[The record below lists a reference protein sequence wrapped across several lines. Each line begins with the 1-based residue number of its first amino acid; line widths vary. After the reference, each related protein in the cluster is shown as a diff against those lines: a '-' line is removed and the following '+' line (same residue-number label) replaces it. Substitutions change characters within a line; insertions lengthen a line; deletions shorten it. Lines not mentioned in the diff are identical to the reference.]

1 MPPSH
6 KASKVPLESI
16 CDLQFKRKK
25 VFVILWE
32 IILHIGQ
39 DSRGHK
45 FTHDLY
51 FYSLTV
57 CVVRAQNTILTFKAK
72 KPNSINTT
80 VALHTLFKVRV
91 KMHIWPVL

>member
-1 MPPSH
+1 M
-6 KASKVPLESI
+6 I
-16 CDLQFKRKK
+16 CSPIEKSFCNPRK
-25 VFVILWE
+25 

-57 CVVRAQNTILTFKAK
+57 FVVRAQNTIVRFKAK
-72 KPNSINTT
+72 NLKSMNTT
-80 VALHTLFKVRV
+80 VVLHTVFKVQV
-91 KMHIWPVL
+91 KMHIWCYS